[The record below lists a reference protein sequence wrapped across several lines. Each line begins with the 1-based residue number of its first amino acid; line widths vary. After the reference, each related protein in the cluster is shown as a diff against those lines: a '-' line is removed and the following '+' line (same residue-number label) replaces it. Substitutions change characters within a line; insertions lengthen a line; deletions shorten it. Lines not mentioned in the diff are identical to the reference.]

1 MKTIGRR
8 PVSWLPQGGLARL
21 AVGLALGLAV
31 SLPTLAGCGG
41 APQQAQAPESVEP
54 IPAPPKDAAALA
66 KSAVQSRIDTTI
78 RVDRLR
84 DHPLGQ
90 RLVGLD
96 QLRTIFEGTGINLL
110 EDASVVFVASTG
122 ITQQDKAVVVVR
134 HGRSDDEL
142 RSGIEVVMGRSDP
155 PGRWLSETKLP
166 AAQVSV
172 RGREHLLV
180 LADEGF
186 LVMLPSDRVEAVD
199 TFEGPL
205 ALTVWEGSEALVAD
219 VEEPSKSLRA
229 HGAPPIPPTISRA
242 TVRVVLRS
250 DGGAD
255 VHGDGQS
262 TTPDQAASDALA
274 LTKAVDRAT
283 SVKVSF
289 LRVRFFR
296 SVPFRSEQ
304 DRVKADLNLSAEEV
318 SKLLSLAEVLGN
330 R

>member
-1 MKTIGRR
+1 MG
-8 PVSWLPQGGLARL
+8 VA
-21 AVGLALGLAV
+21 AFV
-31 SLPTLAGCGG
+31 GCGG
-41 APQQAQAPESVEP
+41 ASQQAQTVESVEP
-54 IPAPPKDAAALA
+54 VPDPPKDAAALA
-66 KSAVQSRIDTTI
+66 RSVVQSKIDTTL

-84 DHPLGQ
+84 DHPLGE

-122 ITQQDKAVVVVR
+122 ITREDKAVVVVKHAR
-134 HGRSDDEL
+134 PNDEV

-155 PGRWLSETKLP
+155 PGRWLDETKLP
-166 AAQVSV
+166 AARVNV
-172 RGREHLLV
+172 RGHQHLLV
-180 LADEGF
+180 LAEEGF

-199 TFEGPL
+199 AFEGPL
-205 ALTVWEGSEALVAD
+205 ALSAWEGSEALIAE
-219 VEEPSKSLRA
+219 VEDPAKSLRA
-229 HGAPPIPPTISRA
+229 HGAPPVPSTISRA
-242 TVRVVLRS
+242 KVRVILRS

-255 VHGDGQS
+255 VHGEGQS
-262 TTPDQAASDALA
+262 TTPDQAISDAAA

-296 SVPFRSEQ
+296 TVPFRAEE
-304 DRVKADLNLSAEEV
+304 DRVKADLSLSPEEV
-318 SKLLSLAEVLGN
+318 SKLLSLVEVLGN

>member
-1 MKTIGRR
+1 
-8 PVSWLPQGGLARL
+8 
-21 AVGLALGLAV
+21 LALGLA
-31 SLPTLAGCGG
+31 TLAGCGG
-41 APQQAQAPESVEP
+41 PSQQAQTAESVEP
-54 IPAPPKDAAALA
+54 VPVPPKDAAALA
-66 KSAVQSRIDTTI
+66 KSVVQSKIDTTI

-90 RLVGLD
+90 RLVRLD
-96 QLRTIFEGTGINLL
+96 QLSTIFEGTGINLL

-122 ITQQDKAVVVVR
+122 ITRGDKAVVVVR
-134 HGRSDDEL
+134 HGRPNDEL
-142 RSGIEVVMGRSDP
+142 RTGIEVVMGRSDP
-155 PGRWLSETKLP
+155 KGRWLTGTKVP

-172 RGREHLLV
+172 RGHEHLVV
-180 LADEGF
+180 LAEEGF

-199 TFEGPL
+199 AFEGPL
-205 ALTVWEGSEALVAD
+205 ALSVWEGSEALIAE

-229 HGAPPIPPTISRA
+229 HGAPAIPPTISRA
-242 TVRVVLRS
+242 TVRVILRS

-255 VHGDGQS
+255 VHGEGQS

-296 SVPFRSEQ
+296 SVPFRSEE
-304 DRVKADLNLSAEEV
+304 DRVKADLNLSSEEV
-318 SKLLSLAEVLGN
+318 GKLLSLAEVLGN